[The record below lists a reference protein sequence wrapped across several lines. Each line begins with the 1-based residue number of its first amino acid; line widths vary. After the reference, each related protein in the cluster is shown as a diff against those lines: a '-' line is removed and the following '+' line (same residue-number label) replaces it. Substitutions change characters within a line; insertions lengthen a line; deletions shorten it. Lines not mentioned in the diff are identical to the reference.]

1 MPPRWGREALEDP
14 SRELPRLF
22 IIRHKAVLCSID
34 CWPAAVSHDNI
45 DPSRK
50 EVLNTVVRNIEL
62 IKDRVNEQTDDSVN
76 LLCAYRLG
84 RGGVAGP
91 RWRPAAQ

>member
-1 MPPRWGREALEDP
+1 
-14 SRELPRLF
+14 
-22 IIRHKAVLCSID
+22 
-34 CWPAAVSHDNI
+34 
-45 DPSRK
+45 
-50 EVLNTVVRNIEL
+50 
-62 IKDRVNEQTDDSVN
+62 VN